1 MMSTR
6 EKGGD
11 APQYIAVPHV
21 LPLIAS
27 EFPQIGF
34 VSVYTCRVP
43 HVLPFFVSRATFGLF
58 WDA

>member
-11 APQYIAVPHV
+11 APQYITVPHI

-27 EFPQIGF
+27 EFLQIGF
-34 VSVYTCRVP
+34 VSAYTCHAP
-43 HVLPFFVSRATFGLF
+43 QVLPFFVSRATFGLF